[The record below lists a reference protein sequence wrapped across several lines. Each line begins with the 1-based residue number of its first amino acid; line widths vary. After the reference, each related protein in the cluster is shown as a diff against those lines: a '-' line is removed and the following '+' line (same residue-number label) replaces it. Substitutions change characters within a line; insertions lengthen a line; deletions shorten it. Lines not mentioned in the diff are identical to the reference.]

1 MTGSVSNNKKK
12 KKVSRMIRKDRK
24 GDIEDCS
31 SIKDTEVD
39 PTIAAKPIGST
50 RLEVSESFLK
60 LGKSVEQA
68 LMQRQG
74 FQESSQE
81 LNNGNYRQGF
91 FGPNSLASRSLRA
104 HSSQSNNIQDV
115 NAINNHR
122 KSEICSKFMAFLG
135 ELTSKLFSLM
145 FDIIQYLITH
155 PTPLCVLMGCIGFY
169 LVVLY
174 LELSI
179 AVLVE
184 SCAQTIWPI
193 SHIMLRGS
201 GRFMHIT
208 SEFFGQLDNLGQ
220 AIYCDLA
227 TTWCSRFQM
236 MCEDKCSFVDM
247 AHTGG
252 EYYGFHAV
260 KLIGWGED
268 NGVPYWTLA
277 NSWNTDWG
285 ENGFFRIVRG
295 KDECG
300 IESKA
305 LLQAYLTSNVEFFKS
320 DIIYHYQ

>member
-39 PTIAAKPIGST
+39 PAIVAKPINPYDWNTENLGDEAESVKSSAST
-50 RLEVSESFLK
+50 RLEASESSLH

-68 LMQRQG
+68 LVKRQG
-74 FQESSQE
+74 YQESNQDF
-81 LNNGNYRQGF
+81 NNANRRQGF
-91 FGPNSLASRSLRA
+91 FGSNSFASRSLRA
-104 HSSQSNNIQDV
+104 HSSQTNNIQDI

-135 ELTSKLFSLM
+135 ELTSKLLSLM

-193 SHIMLRGS
+193 SHIMLRGK
-201 GRFMHIT
+201 
-208 SEFFGQLDNLGQ
+208 
-220 AIYCDLA
+220 C
-227 TTWCSRFQM
+227 RFQQ
-236 MCEDKCSFVDM
+236 
-247 AHTGG
+247 
-252 EYYGFHAV
+252 GFDYRV
-260 KLIGWGED
+260 SL
-268 NGVPYWTLA
+268 
-277 NSWNTDWG
+277 S
-285 ENGFFRIVRG
+285 
-295 KDECG
+295 
-300 IESKA
+300 SA
-305 LLQAYLTSNVEFFKS
+305 LTYSR
-320 DIIYHYQ
+320 